1 MKLFLDNNLPPRVAR
16 ALNELVEPDGHQ
28 VVHLRDMF
36 SHSTPDVT
44 WLSEL
49 GSQGGWTILSADMRI
64 HKNKAEREA
73 WRRSNTIAFFM
84 TRSWSRLKFTEKAAK
99 ILLRWSD
106 LETQTKLVAAP
117 AAFEIGLSGKMKQL
131 KG

>member
-28 VVHLRDMF
+28 VKHLRELF
-36 SHSTPDVT
+36 PANTPDID

-49 GSQGGWTILSADMRI
+49 GTQGGWTILSADMRI

-73 WRRSNTIAFFM
+73 WRRSNTIAFFL
-84 TRSWSRLKFTEKAAK
+84 TPWWSKQKFVDVAARL
-99 ILLRWSD
+99 LLRWKD
-106 LETQTKLVAAP
+106 IEAQTRLVAPP
-117 AAFEIGLSGKMKQL
+117 AAFEVGPSGKMK
-131 KG
+131 